1 MFINV
6 DQVTSEKDVSFPVPA
21 ANIPIYIWYS
31 IPRTFQSITFL
42 KPFMESITGQVGQVG
57 KPDRYNCK

>member
-6 DQVTSEKDVSFPVPA
+6 DQVTSEKDVSFAVPA
-21 ANIPIYIWYS
+21 ANIPIYIWYC

-42 KPFMESITGQVGQVG
+42 KPFMQSITGQVGQVR